1 MNNNHNTPK
10 FINLSNHPSSGWEKG
25 QLTAAQRIGDIVDL
39 PFPPV
44 TPGASADEVKQMARE
59 LVEHI
64 MEMGDPATLTV
75 HIMGE
80 MTLAFIIVKMLK
92 ELGIRCVAS
101 TTERKT
107 TYNADGTKL
116 SEFSFVKFR
125 EY

>member
-1 MNNNHNTPK
+1 MDK
-10 FINLSNHPSSGWEKG
+10 RKLFINFSNHPSSFWDD
-25 QLTAAQRIGDIVDL
+25 AQRLAAEKYGEICDL
-39 PFPPV
+39 PFPMV
-44 TPGASADEVKQMARE
+44 DGQSSEDEVSQLADSYVAK
-59 LVEHI
+59 I
-64 MEMGDPATLTV
+64 ISMGKPEEITV

-80 MTLAFIIVKMLK
+80 MTFTFMVVTRLK

-107 TYNADGTKL
+107 SYNADGTKL

>member
-1 MNNNHNTPK
+1 M
-10 FINLSNHPSSGWEKG
+10 E
-25 QLTAAQRIGDIVDL
+25 AALCYGCVVDI
-39 PFPPV
+39 PFPVVAPD
-44 TPGASADEVKQMARE
+44 AESQE
-59 LVEHI
+59 LQTLAQNCVQKI
-64 MEMGDPATLTV
+64 LSMGDTQKLTV

-80 MTLAFIIVKMLK
+80 MTFTFMVVTRLK

-107 TYNADGTKL
+107 TYNENGTKL

>member
-1 MNNNHNTPK
+1 MDMNSL
-10 FINLSNHPSSGWEKG
+10 FINFSNHPSCHWGE
-25 QLTAAQRIGDIVDL
+25 AQRAAAEKYGEICDL
-39 PFPPV
+39 PFPEV
-44 TPGASADEVKQMARE
+44 DGQSSKKEVSQLADNYVAKIF
-59 LVEHI
+59 L
-64 MEMGDPATLTV
+64 MGKPEEITV

-80 MTLAFIIVKMLK
+80 MTFTFMVVTRLK

-107 TYNADGTKL
+107 TYNDDGTKL

>member
-1 MNNNHNTPK
+1 MDK
-10 FINLSNHPSSGWEKG
+10 RKLFINFSNHPSCYWGD
-25 QLTAAQRIGDIVDL
+25 AQRAAAEKYGEICDL
-39 PFPPV
+39 PFPMV
-44 TPGASADEVKQMARE
+44 DGQSSEEEISQLADSYVAK
-59 LVEHI
+59 I
-64 MEMGDPATLTV
+64 ISMGKPEEITV

-80 MTLAFIIVKMLK
+80 MTFTFMVVTRLK

-107 TYNADGTKL
+107 SYNADGTKL

>member
-1 MNNNHNTPK
+1 MDCK
-10 FINLSNHPSSGWEKG
+10 FVNFSNHPTTKWGKK
-25 QLTAAQRIGDIVDL
+25 QLVAALQYGEVVDL
-39 PFPPV
+39 PFPVVAPD
-44 TPGASADEVKQMARE
+44 AESQE
-59 LVEHI
+59 LQTLAQNCVQKI
-64 MEMGDPATLTV
+64 LSMGDTQKLTV

-80 MTLAFIIVKMLK
+80 MTFTFMVVTRLK

-107 TYNADGTKL
+107 TYNENGTKL

>member
-1 MNNNHNTPK
+1 M
-10 FINLSNHPSSGWEKG
+10 E
-25 QLTAAQRIGDIVDL
+25 AARSYGDVVDL
-39 PFPPV
+39 PFPGVAPD
-44 TPGASADEVKQMARE
+44 ADSQELQPLAQDCVQMILSQGEADN
-59 LVEHI
+59 I
-64 MEMGDPATLTV
+64 TV

-80 MTLAFIIVKMLK
+80 MTLTFRVVTRLK
-92 ELGIRCVAS
+92 ELGIRCIAS